1 VLGNIKSA
9 ITGTFRA
16 VREKHAPRTL
26 AEFEYRFNGRYDLTT
41 IIPRLGWV
49 AARTLPM
56 PYWLL
61 KPAEDSA

>member
-1 VLGNIKSA
+1 MLGNIKSA

-16 VREKHAPRTL
+16 VREKHARRTL
-26 AEFEYRFNGRYDLTT
+26 AELEYGFSHRYDLTT

-56 PYWLL
+56 PC
-61 KPAEDSA
+61 